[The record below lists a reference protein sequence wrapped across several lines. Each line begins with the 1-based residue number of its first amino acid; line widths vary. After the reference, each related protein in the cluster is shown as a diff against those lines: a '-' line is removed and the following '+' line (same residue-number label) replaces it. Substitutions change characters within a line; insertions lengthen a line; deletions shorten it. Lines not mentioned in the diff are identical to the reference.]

1 MGGVGMGRMM
11 GEQGETQEEERPTA
25 PREAGGTEAQGHR
38 GVRELGERA
47 QGCPSTE
54 RHRETERHRKA
65 AGKWMAEQRLRARPV
80 IASRV
85 TRMPCSP
92 TALPAKDSDRG
103 SRALLSQAVQPCH
116 RLPQRHCHWAGAL
129 VGRLDLPS
137 LPLYLNVTDPGVPP
151 WLGRVPSSAG
161 NWHPTYYQIAARAL
175 GLALRTSKL
184 AKSARPHLGGGRE
197 VLSTSR
203 HTWSTKCHLRPHF
216 TGQGFAKRA
225 PLVTHSTNTYPSPPV
240 CQAWEGVGTRPPGSA
255 LPPPP
260 PRLHAPGAQGLACL
274 SSILKVPPPCF
285 HS

>member
-1 MGGVGMGRMM
+1 MGGVGMGRTM
-11 GEQGETQEEERPTA
+11 GEQGETQEEERPKA

-85 TRMPCSP
+85 TRMPGSL
-92 TALPAKDSDRG
+92 TALLAKDSDRG

-116 RLPQRHCHWAGAL
+116 CLPQRHCHWAGAL
-129 VGRLDLPS
+129 VGRSDLPS
-137 LPLYLNVTDPGVPP
+137 LPLYLNITGPGVPP

-161 NWHPTYYQIAARAL
+161 NWHPSYYQIAARAL

-184 AKSARPHLGGGRE
+184 AKSAMVSSRGWKGGAEHLTAHLVHQMSSASPFYRTGVCKESSPCNSFDKYLSVTSCVPGLGRCWDKTSGLCSAAPTAQAPH
-197 VLSTSR
+197 SR
-203 HTWSTKCHLRPHF
+203 GS
-216 TGQGFAKRA
+216 G
-225 PLVTHSTNTYPSPPV
+225 
-240 CQAWEGVGTRPPGSA
+240 PGM
-255 LPPPP
+255 P
-260 PRLHAPGAQGLACL
+260 
-274 SSILKVPPPCF
+274 
-285 HS
+285 